1 MNNLPERLRA
11 LMKNSKFQIYEGING
26 DNQYLLKMWVN
37 HCCIKMCFANQV
49 GAVRYMECSA
59 LTGEG
64 LKEVFDEVTNIG
76 GCMVAI
82 LMRII
87 ID

>member
-1 MNNLPERLRA
+1 MRTINIWW
-11 LMKNSKFQIYEGING
+11 KYENVGESLHLNAKCAG
-26 DNQYLLKMWVN
+26 
-37 HCCIKMCFANQV
+37 QV
-49 GAVRYMECSA
+49 GAVGYIECSA

-64 LKEVFDEVTNIG
+64 LKEVFDEVTPILEAL
-76 GCMVAI
+76 MVAI

>member
-1 MNNLPERLRA
+1 
-11 LMKNSKFQIYEGING
+11 
-26 DNQYLLKMWVN
+26 
-37 HCCIKMCFANQV
+37 MCFANQV
-49 GAVRYMECSA
+49 GAVGYMECSA

>member
-1 MNNLPERLRA
+1 
-11 LMKNSKFQIYEGING
+11 
-26 DNQYLLKMWVN
+26 
-37 HCCIKMCFANQV
+37 MCFANQV
-49 GAVRYMECSA
+49 GAVGYMECSA

-82 LMRII
+82 LMRIMI
-87 ID
+87 MIQIQVIKVAVNPVTKDTKKCVLL